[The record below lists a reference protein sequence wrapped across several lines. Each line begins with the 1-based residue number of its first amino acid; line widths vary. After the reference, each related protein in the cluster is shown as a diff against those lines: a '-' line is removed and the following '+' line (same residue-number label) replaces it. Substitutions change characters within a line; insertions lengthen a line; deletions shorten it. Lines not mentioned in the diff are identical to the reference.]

1 MVTVATDGNGKRSHI
16 NWNCSAR
23 AGSSDRC
30 RLTHWSTYVSD
41 AQSWWSHRCILPS
54 RTGRGASR
62 LRRGA
67 PNVWGFGGHL
77 GAPIAKPEGTPEER
91 PGFAG
96 ALRTSGG
103 LGAISGPPSPTG
115 MDLGEVAGHPFHRGA
130 GEHECAAGS
139 PEVRSA
145 APRVRR

>member
-1 MVTVATDGNGKRSHI
+1 MVTVASDGNGKRSHI

-30 RLTHWSTYVSD
+30 RLTHSSTYVSD

-54 RTGRGASR
+54 RTGRGAPR

-77 GAPIAKPEGTPEER
+77 GAPMSISPDPA
-91 PGFAG
+91 
-96 ALRTSGG
+96 ALGDVEF
-103 LGAISGPPSPTG
+103 L
-115 MDLGEVAGHPFHRGA
+115 VV
-130 GEHECAAGS
+130 GS
-139 PEVRSA
+139 PVFGLVVRARARASSVVD
-145 APRVRR
+145 VRPVC